1 MSTAVSF
8 LEGISNF
15 LGSNAKVLYSRGIP
29 KLGELADATKYSTA
43 VNNGQPGVSA
53 EYFANKQLQG
63 TPVVTRTD
71 QHINLGIDSKTNF
84 PDGTQSSRW
93 TGYFTPQSSG
103 THDVFVAST
112 GEDGGFFRLY
122 VDDKVV
128 FDNWATSN
136 ALVSYTTLPLETK
149 PHKIVLEQ
157 HGNPDRRC
165 RGPRS
170 HGFWLSELAAARA
183 RGLNLGR

>member
-1 MSTAVSF
+1 AVVRPLVLPGTQVSC
-8 LEGISNF
+8 LAGISNS
-15 LGSNAKVLYSRGIP
+15 LGSNATVLSSRGIP

-84 PDGTQSSRW
+84 PEGTESSRW

-103 THDVFVAST
+103 SYDIFVAST
-112 GEDGGFFRLY
+112 GEDGGYIR
-122 VDDKVV
+122 
-128 FDNWATSN
+128 
-136 ALVSYTTLPLETK
+136 
-149 PHKIVLEQ
+149 H
-157 HGNPDRRC
+157 
-165 RGPRS
+165 
-170 HGFWLSELAAARA
+170 
-183 RGLNLGR
+183 